1 MLKKLL
7 SLLPDV
13 KHSAHPVENGSM
25 TLEEF
30 HDKMKEIYGSER
42 EIDFNALEN
51 S

>member
-1 MLKKLL
+1 MLKSLL

-30 HDKMKEIYGSER
+30 HDKMKEIYGSQTR
-42 EIDFNALEN
+42 IKIF
-51 S
+51 